1 MMAELTVK
9 FNSFLSLSS
18 PSVLSAVC
26 AVYPHALL
34 EIVLSF
40 DIGDLVLAYGS
51 APLLRFFFSSLLLEG
66 SCFLPTFLVSVSVFI
81 LFSPLVFLPWK
92 ISYRPMASS

>member
-1 MMAELTVK
+1 MAELTVK

-18 PSVLSAVC
+18 PSVLSAIY

-51 APLLRFFFSSLLLEG
+51 APLLRFFFFFPLVGGLLFSSHLLGFSVCVYFVFSLSLSSLEN
-66 SCFLPTFLVSVSVFI
+66 FI
-81 LFSPLVFLPWK
+81 
-92 ISYRPMASS
+92 